1 MAEVYLGLGTNLGNR
16 KLNLRK
22 ALEALSSRVEIIKVS
37 PIYETAPVG
46 FTEQPLFL
54 NIAIA
59 GKTRL
64 KPRTLLEFAKQI
76 EVNMGRKPG
85 PLNAPRPIDIDIL
98 LYDDKVI
105 NSEDLII
112 PHPRLTVRAF
122 VLVPLNDIAPELVH
136 PDNKRKI
143 KQLLKDLGEIKGVH
157 RWGEAEEIW
166 KGK

>member
-1 MAEVYLGLGTNLGNR
+1 MADVYLGLGANLGNR
-16 KLNLRK
+16 KLNLKK

-37 PIYETAPVG
+37 PIYETDPVG

-64 KPRTLLEFAKQI
+64 KPKTLLEFAKEI
-76 EVNMGRKPG
+76 EINMGRVPG
-85 PLNAPRPIDIDIL
+85 QPNAPRPIDIDIL
-98 LYDDKVI
+98 FYGDKI
-105 NSEDLII
+105 IRDEELII

-143 KQLLKDLGEIKGVH
+143 KQLYKDLGEIRGVH
-157 RWGEAEEIW
+157 RWGEPEEIW